1 MVEIPEFSFK
11 CMAKILPAAN
21 TQPCPILAGDRMPP
35 GQSLARQQGDSHL
48 DNLCR
53 LRHPRHF
60 TKLLDVER
68 PVCQLLGV
76 SIELLGLLQF
86 NIRPS

>member
-1 MVEIPEFSFK
+1 MVKIPEFSFK
-11 CMAKILPAAN
+11 CMAEILPATN
-21 TQPCPILAGDRMPP
+21 SQPCPILVGDRTPP
-35 GQSLARQQGDSHL
+35 GQSLARQQGDSHF

-60 TKLLDVER
+60 AKLLDIER

>member
-1 MVEIPEFSFK
+1 MVKIPEFSFK
-11 CMAKILPAAN
+11 CMAEILPATN
-21 TQPCPILAGDRMPP
+21 SQPCPILVGNRMPP

-48 DNLCR
+48 DNLR
-53 LRHPRHF
+53 WLRHPRHF
-60 TKLLDVER
+60 AKLLDIER
-68 PVCQLLGV
+68 PICQLLGV

>member
-1 MVEIPEFSFK
+1 
-11 CMAKILPAAN
+11 
-21 TQPCPILAGDRMPP
+21 MPP

-68 PVCQLLGV
+68 PISQLLGV
-76 SIELLGLLQF
+76 PIEFLRLIQL
-86 NIRPS
+86 NI

>member
-1 MVEIPEFSFK
+1 MVQIPKFSFK
-11 CMAKILPAAN
+11 RLAEILPVAN
-21 TQPCPILAGDRMPP
+21 TQSCPILVGDRTPP

-68 PVCQLLGV
+68 PISQLLGV
-76 SIELLGLLQF
+76 PIELLGLLQF
-86 NIRPS
+86 YIRPS